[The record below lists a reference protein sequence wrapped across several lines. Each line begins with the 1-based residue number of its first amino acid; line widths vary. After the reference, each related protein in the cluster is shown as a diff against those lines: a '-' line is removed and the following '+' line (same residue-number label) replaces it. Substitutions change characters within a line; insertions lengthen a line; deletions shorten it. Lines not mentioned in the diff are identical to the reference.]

1 MGCLYPSTGDKGAG
15 RPGATLP
22 PSPRSSVAA
31 GLRLPRPPAP
41 RAALP
46 PAPLPA
52 LPAVREV
59 HKGRQVL
66 LSALFHPPQALR
78 VSHCSHRPS
87 GKETEVSW
95 HLIIC
100 QRHTEPIKAGH
111 RVGTPQPWACADP
124 ALLCTQLLRPGPRV
138 PSPGRPERG
147 FQVAG
152 ENCGRPGRDSE
163 GSNA

>member
-1 MGCLYPSTGDKGAG
+1 MQAG
-15 RPGATLP
+15 PGP
-22 PSPRSSVAA
+22 PSH
-31 GLRLPRPPAP
+31 RPQDPPWPQVYVSPAP
-41 RAALP
+41 WPHVP
-46 PAPLPA
+46 PCRQHPCQPSLRSGA
-52 LPAVREV
+52 R
-59 HKGRQVL
+59 RQVL